1 MEIYVYGTGCGAGE
15 LIDTALDAR
24 RVTAFVDPAAKGS
37 FLGRPVIAPQE
48 LAGRPLDLLIVAG
61 RQAEAIARELAE
73 LGIDENRVLYLKN
86 HLIPAERNRNYALAE
101 RVLGKAYVERLRN
114 SERLIRAPLW
124 TQQERI
130 AGPEADNDYVRL
142 KTLEALCLRLDGI
155 PGAVAELGV
164 YRGGFSHWLN
174 LLLPERTLLLFD
186 TFEGFDPTEA
196 QGQSDG
202 FVEAHRNSS
211 VERVL
216 AALPHPEKAAVRQ
229 GLFPQT
235 AQGLEN
241 ERFALVSLD
250 ADLEESTYAGL
261 CFFLPRMSEG
271 GYLLLHDYNH
281 PRLPG
286 VRRAVERWEA
296 EHGRLAAVPLC
307 DVNGTLVISV

>member
-142 KTLEALCLRLDGI
+142 KTLEALCLRLDGV

-164 YRGGFSHWLN
+164 YRGGFSRWLN

-196 QGQSDG
+196 QGQGDG

-211 VERVL
+211 VELRPRFSGRGPGGEHVCRAVL
-216 AALPHPEKAAVRQ
+216 LPAAHERGRLSAAPRLQSSPAPRRQTRGRTLGGRTRAPCGRSAVRC
-229 GLFPQT
+229 
-235 AQGLEN
+235 
-241 ERFALVSLD
+241 ERN
-250 ADLEESTYAGL
+250 AGHFCL
-261 CFFLPRMSEG
+261 
-271 GYLLLHDYNH
+271 
-281 PRLPG
+281 
-286 VRRAVERWEA
+286 
-296 EHGRLAAVPLC
+296 
-307 DVNGTLVISV
+307 II